1 MSSFGV
7 FCSKSKHAPLLE
19 GCIIIAYYSRKE
31 APSLEYPIIVANGGQ
46 LDGQQWVLTDHILI
60 GRGEDC
66 DVVVNDRQVS
76 RHHAI
81 FEHKN
86 GISRIEDLGSKNG
99 TYVNGEK
106 LSGSRQLFEKDEVQ
120 IAFFQSFI
128 YLESDATLPL
138 ADFPPEFQNLL
149 CIRVDES
156 SKRVWVRGAEVS
168 PAFSTQQF
176 ALLAFLVRK
185 RGEVVSR
192 ETLIQAVWGDE
203 ANWVTEQAFDAL
215 VRRLRERLNQIDP
228 GYDYIVTV
236 RGHGLRL
243 DNNPH

>member
-1 MSSFGV
+1 MRLFE
-7 FCSKSKHAPLLE
+7 K
-19 GCIIIAYYSRKE
+19 GCIIIIDYSRKE
-31 APSLEYPIIVANGGQ
+31 ALNLEYPIIIANGGQ

-66 DVVVNDRQVS
+66 NIVVNDRQVS

-81 FEHKN
+81 FGFNN
-86 GISRIEDLGSKNG
+86 GVSRIEDLGSKNG
-99 TYVNGEK
+99 TYINGERIT
-106 LSGSRQLFEKDEVQ
+106 GSQKLFEKDEIQ
-120 IAFFQSFI
+120 IAFFQSFL

-149 CIRVDES
+149 RIRVDEG
-156 SKRVWVRGAEVS
+156 SKRVWVRGAEVA
-168 PAFSTQQF
+168 PAFSAQQF
-176 ALLAFLVRK
+176 ALLAYLVRK
-185 RGEVVSR
+185 NGEVVSR
-192 ETLIQAVWGDE
+192 DALIQAVWGDE

-215 VRRLRERLNQIDP
+215 VRRLRERLNQMDP

-243 DNNPH
+243 DNKPH

>member
-1 MSSFGV
+1 M
-7 FCSKSKHAPLLE
+7 
-19 GCIIIAYYSRKE
+19 
-31 APSLEYPIIVANGGQ
+31 EYPIIIANGGQ

-60 GRGEDC
+60 GRGD
-66 DVVVNDRQVS
+66 DSDIVVNDRQVS

-81 FEHKN
+81 FEYNN
-86 GISRIEDLGSKNG
+86 GVSRIKDIGSKNG
-99 TYVNGEK
+99 TFVNGEK
-106 LSGSRQLFEKDEVQ
+106 LTGSRQLFEKDVVQ
-120 IAFFQSFI
+120 IALFQSFL

-149 CIRVDES
+149 RIRVDEG
-156 SKRVWVRGAEVS
+156 SKRVWVRGAEVT

-185 RGEVVSR
+185 SGEVISR

-215 VRRLRERLNQIDP
+215 VRRLRERLNQMDP

-243 DNNPH
+243 ENNPH

>member
-1 MSSFGV
+1 M
-7 FCSKSKHAPLLE
+7 
-19 GCIIIAYYSRKE
+19 
-31 APSLEYPIIVANGGQ
+31 EYPIIVANGGQ
-46 LDGQQWVLTDHILI
+46 LDGQQWKLTDHILI

-66 DVVVNDRQVS
+66 DIVVNDRQIS

-81 FEHKN
+81 FQFIN
-86 GISRIEDLGSKNG
+86 GVSQIEDLGSKNG
-99 TYVNGEK
+99 TYINGERII
-106 LSGSRQLFEKDEVQ
+106 GAQQLFEKDEIQ

-149 CIRVDES
+149 RIRVDEG
-156 SKRVWVRGAEVS
+156 SKRVWVRGAEVV
-168 PAFSTQQF
+168 PAFSAQQF
-176 ALLAFLVRK
+176 ALLAYLVRNNGDVIT
-185 RGEVVSR
+185 RD
-192 ETLIQAVWGDE
+192 TLIKAVWGDE

-243 DNNPH
+243 DNKPH